1 MSSSTWT
8 AQHIPAQHGRVAIV
22 TGANTGLGFE
32 TAAALAAKGAHVVLA
47 VRNLDK
53 GNAAAERISSAV
65 VFGVALLFLG
75 DTFLAW
81 QRACVAVPRT
91 LFTQGSI
98 CVRANAWHGTAAGM
112 GAIAGIAAILLL
124 TWEGA
129 RLAGADLN
137 VGVERR
143 LVTTILAGAVVVAAA
158 LKWALV
164 LGNYAGPGA
173 WLGLLLAAALG
184 GWVVMQ
190 RRTG

>member
-1 MSSSTWT
+1 M
-8 AQHIPAQHGRVAIV
+8 
-22 TGANTGLGFE
+22 
-32 TAAALAAKGAHVVLA
+32 
-47 VRNLDK
+47 
-53 GNAAAERISSAV
+53 
-65 VFGVALLFLG
+65 FGVTLVFMG

-81 QRACVAVPRT
+81 QRACVAVPASIFST
-91 LFTQGSI
+91 GSF

-112 GAIAGIAAILLL
+112 GVIAGVAAILLL
-124 TWEGA
+124 AWEGS
-129 RLAGADLN
+129 RLAGADLR
-137 VGVERR
+137 VGVEPRV
-143 LVTTILAGAVVVAAA
+143 VTTILAGAVVVAAA